1 MLLAALCL
9 DEPPQAV
16 AARVGPGGSAAL
28 KRLVTEA
35 VNERFRAVRARRRE
49 LLADRGYLRTVLR
62 AGSERARAIADDT
75 LAQVHALMHTVY

>member
-1 MLLAALCL
+1 
-9 DEPPQAV
+9 V
-16 AARVGPGGSAAL
+16 AGGSSAL

-49 LLADRGYLRTVLR
+49 LLADRAYLRAVLR

-75 LAQVHALMHTVY
+75 LTQVHALMHTVY